1 MIMED
6 QESKNRRV
14 GMLTSVGIHAALFLI
29 FFFMMAWRAP
39 NPPLPEYGIEL
50 NFGLDNQGSG
60 DVQPETPVGDESDQN
75 AEALSEQAAET
86 QPVEVKQDPVDE
98 VAPEKA
104 TEQVISKTESPVVV
118 KEEKKEVKTEIVKE
132 KPIASNPKEK
142 VVAEYKKEDKKEVNP
157 TEASKKGAPGNQGD
171 DSKKVG
177 DKGSPEGTLDAK
189 ALYGT
194 PGGGGGGTGMDLQMA
209 GWSWADQPKV
219 PDLPDNEN
227 GKVIFEIECDENGDI
242 TGINTLERSLSPRAE
257 KILREEIQKN
267 SLIRTSGARAPE
279 RSRGKIVFILK
290 TK

>member
-1 MIMED
+1 MDD
-6 QESKNRRV
+6 QERKNSRT
-14 GMLTSVGIHAALFLI
+14 GIFTSVGIHAALFLI

-50 NFGLDNQGSG
+50 NFGLDSQGSG
-60 DVQPETPVGDESDQN
+60 DVQPETPVGDESDQQ
-75 AEALSEQAAET
+75 AEEQVEQAAEA
-86 QPVEVKQDPVDE
+86 QPEKVKQEKVDE
-98 VAPEKA
+98 AAPEKPIDQA
-104 TEQVISKTESPVVV
+104 ISKTESPVVV
-118 KEEKKEVKTEIVKE
+118 KEEIKEVKPEILK
-132 KPIASNPKEK
+132 KPVASNPKEK
-142 VVAEYKKEDKKEVNP
+142 IVAEYKKDNKKEVNP
-157 TEASKKGAPGNQGD
+157 VDASKKGNPGSQGD

-194 PGGGGGGTGMDLQMA
+194 PGGGGGGSGMDLQMA
-209 GWSWADQPKV
+209 GWAWADQPKM

-227 GKVIFEIECDENGDI
+227 GKVVFEIECDENGDI

-279 RSRGKIVFILK
+279 RSRGKIVFILR